1 MKNYTPLYAIQLCYS
16 FAVAIL
22 SIALIGMVFNNGGS
36 VAVLMIFMALPSLLF
51 SRMIGGLLDKY
62 NMKKVFAFAMLSEL
76 LLISVMILGGLLSY
90 NIFIYIFAFM
100 SFTTT
105 IFIELLLQI
114 SITQLTQEKH
124 YLKMNSVMSLIEN
137 IGVVSGP
144 VLGGYF
150 IYQSNIIGILILA
163 SFLYTAIL
171 FSAFFLKT
179 PSIDDEETHLD
190 KGDSSEP
197 KATKTAKKHRIK
209 EVFYAVA
216 LFGFAIS
223 IINTTQ
229 IAFVI
234 GRYNTNEFGYGL
246 TESAW
251 GMGMA
256 IGASIVF
263 LLSKRLRPYSI
274 FGYSYVL
281 IGMAIL
287 LLFISYSF
295 PFALI
300 LFLVIGIGNIMV
312 AIVST
317 TLIQKMSPIGI
328 LGKNLGM
335 KTIIFQAS
343 TLLSMTIVG
352 FLDWIISPLW
362 FFTFSGIIFLL
373 GGLSILLFLILR
385 KADQDI

>member
-1 MKNYTPLYAIQLCYS
+1 MFT
-16 FAVAIL
+16 
-22 SIALIGMVFNNGGS
+22 
-36 VAVLMIFMALPSLLF
+36 
-51 SRMIGGLLDKY
+51 
-62 NMKKVFAFAMLSEL
+62 FAMLSEL
-76 LLISVMILGGLLSY
+76 LLISVMMLCGLLSY

-100 SFTTT
+100 SFTVA

-144 VLGGYF
+144 ILGGYF
-150 IYQSNIIGILILA
+150 IYQNNVIGILIITT
-163 SFLYTAIL
+163 FLYTIIL
-171 FSAFFLKT
+171 FSAFFLQTSINDNKDT
-179 PSIDDEETHLD
+179 PPDKDDKFLE
-190 KGDSSEP
+190 S

-209 EVFYAVA
+209 KIFYAVA

-256 IGASIVF
+256 IGASVVF
-263 LLSKRLRPYSI
+263 LLSKRLKPYSI
-274 FGYSYVL
+274 FGGSYIL

-287 LLFISYSF
+287 LLFMSHSL

-317 TLIQKMSPIGI
+317 TLIQQMSPIRI
-328 LGKNLGM
+328 LGKSLGM
-335 KTIIFQAS
+335 KTMIFQAS
-343 TLLSMTIVG
+343 TLLSLTIVR

-362 FFTFSGIIFLL
+362 FFAFAGIIFLL
-373 GGLSILLFLILR
+373 GGLSILLLQ
-385 KADQDI
+385 K